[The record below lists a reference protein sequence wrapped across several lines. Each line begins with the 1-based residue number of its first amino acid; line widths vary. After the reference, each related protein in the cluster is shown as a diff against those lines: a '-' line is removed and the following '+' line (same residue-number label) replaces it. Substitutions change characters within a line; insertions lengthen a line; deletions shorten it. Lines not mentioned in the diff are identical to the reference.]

1 MTTSFATPTIV
12 RTASKAAMPSA
23 LWLITVASSIL
34 IAALYAAKAAAILR
48 LALCLC
54 PVAIAAVL
62 LRTSDQLYIQFTL
75 WVWFLAPMVR
85 RVVDQR
91 LGFADQNLVLLA
103 PLLVTAL
110 SAGCLKQLPGT
121 SLRIRPFFL
130 CMAAVTYGC
139 MVGLIVNPS
148 AEVIYGYFNWLA
160 PVVFGLFVYMRSSD
174 YPALRS
180 AVQKTLLQGVA
191 VLGAY
196 GIYQYV
202 SPPAWDVYWWQSL
215 PFGLVAAF
223 GRPAPYE
230 IRVWSTMNAPQPF
243 AAMMGMSLLLIL
255 SAKPKFMVP
264 IVLIGAKALSLT
276 LVRTE
281 WLGWMVGM
289 AYLASRMKPAML
301 IKCAIG
307 AAVLLLVALPLLSM
321 GTTKDVI
328 GDRLESFTHLASDDS
343 VSTRFAMYQHL
354 TGDLLQNPFG
364 HGVGNQE
371 VYLGYSLDSGPLR
384 LLYNFGLLGTL
395 MYLAGTVSALWVL
408 LHNRNRSDLFA
419 LGCTA
424 ILLSAFAKFLSL
436 SAFMSASGML
446 VWLAIGMGFAAYQW
460 NLQEGRP
467 TYATAH

>member
-1 MTTSFATPTIV
+1 
-12 RTASKAAMPSA
+12 MPSA
-23 LWLITVASSIL
+23 LWLVTVASGIL
-34 IAALYAAKAAAILR
+34 IAALSLAKAAAILR
-48 LALCLC
+48 LALCVC
-54 PVAIAAVL
+54 PLAIGVVL

-85 RVVDQR
+85 RIVDQR
-91 LGFADQNLVLLA
+91 FGFVDQNLVLIA

-110 SAGCLKQLPGT
+110 SACCLKQLPGT
-121 SLRIRPFFL
+121 RLRIRPFFL
-130 CMAAVTYGC
+130 CMAAVLYGC
-139 MVGLIVNPS
+139 MVGLLVKPS
-148 AEVIYGYFNWLA
+148 AEVIYGCFNWLT
-160 PVVFGLFVYMRSSD
+160 PIVFGLFVYMRSEN

-191 VLGAY
+191 LLGAY
-196 GIYQYV
+196 GIYQYI
-202 SPPAWDVYWWQSL
+202 SPPVWDVYWWQSL

-230 IRVWSTMNAPQPF
+230 VRVWSTMNAPQPF

-255 SAKPKFMVP
+255 SARPKFMVP
-264 IVLIGAKALSLT
+264 VALIGAKALSLT

-281 WLGWMVGM
+281 WLGWAVGM
-289 AYLASRMKPAML
+289 LYLASRMKPAVLM
-301 IKCAIG
+301 KCAIG
-307 AAVLLLVALPLLSM
+307 AAALLLVALPLMSM

-328 GDRLESFTHLASDDS
+328 GDRLESFTHLSSDDS

-354 TGDLLQNPFG
+354 TGDLVQNPFG

-395 MYLAGTVSALWVL
+395 MYLAGTLSALWVL
-408 LHNRNRSDLFA
+408 LRNRDRSDIFA
-419 LGCTA
+419 LGCAA

-436 SAFMSASGML
+436 SSFMSASGML

-460 NLQEGRP
+460 KLDQRRP
-467 TYATAH
+467 AYATAHA